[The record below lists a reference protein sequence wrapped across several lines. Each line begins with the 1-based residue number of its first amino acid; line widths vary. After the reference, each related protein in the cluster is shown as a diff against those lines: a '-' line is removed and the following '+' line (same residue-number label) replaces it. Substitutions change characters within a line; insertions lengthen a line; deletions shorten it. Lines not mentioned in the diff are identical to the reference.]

1 MPIKLIA
8 SDLDG
13 TLVAD
18 LHTISP
24 RTQAAIKAAQEKGV
38 HVTIATGREYPVTE
52 KFVKMLGLTT
62 PTICFQ
68 GAVIYNPVTQQSL
81 TSESLPLSLAH
92 RLIALTRRDNLS
104 LYFYLGNTA
113 YTENNTPQSEVIFSG
128 IGTPLVQVG
137 DLMQVVTQPPV
148 KGIIIHP
155 ASETDAVMAT
165 LRADLNGQVSV
176 FRSLD
181 VLIEVT
187 STQVSKGNALAKL
200 AAHLGVDQSEVMAI
214 GDQDNDIDMIKWAG
228 VGVAMGNG
236 SAGAKA
242 AADFIAP
249 PISEDGAAWAIEH
262 FVMGRQ

>member
-18 LHTISP
+18 LHTIAP
-24 RTQAAIKAAQEKGV
+24 RTQSALKAAQKKGV

-52 KFVKMLGLTT
+52 KFIKMLGLTT

-68 GAVIYNPVTQQSL
+68 GALIYNPVTQQTL
-81 TSESLPLSLAH
+81 AGDSLPVPLAH
-92 RLIALTRRDNLS
+92 QLITLARRDNLS
-104 LYFYLGNTA
+104 LYFYLENTA
-113 YTENNTPQSEVIFSG
+113 YTENPTPHSEVIFAG

-137 DLMQVVTQPPV
+137 DLKKAITRPPV
-148 KGIIIHP
+148 KGIIVHP
-155 ASETDAVMAT
+155 APETEAVIAT
-165 LRADLNGQVSV
+165 LRTELNGQVSV

-181 VLIEVT
+181 MLIEVT
-187 STQVSKGNALAKL
+187 SQQVSKGNALAKL
-200 AAHLGVDQSEVMAI
+200 AAHLGIDQSEVMAI
-214 GDQDNDIDMIKWAG
+214 GDQDNDIAMIKWAG
-228 VGVAMGNG
+228 LGVAMGNA
-236 SAGAKA
+236 SIGAKA

-262 FVMGRQ
+262 FVLGEK

>member
-38 HVTIATGREYPVTE
+38 YVTIATGREYPVTE

-81 TSESLPLSLAH
+81 TSESLPLPLAH
-92 RLIALTRRDNLS
+92 RLITLTRRDNLS

-113 YTENNTPQSEVIFSG
+113 YTENNTPHSEVIFSG
-128 IGTPLVQVG
+128 IGTPLKI
-137 DLMQVVTQPPV
+137 D
-148 KGIIIHP
+148 
-155 ASETDAVMAT
+155 ET
-165 LRADLNGQVSV
+165 S
-176 FRSLD
+176 FCSP
-181 VLIEVT
+181 
-187 STQVSKGNALAKL
+187 
-200 AAHLGVDQSEVMAI
+200 
-214 GDQDNDIDMIKWAG
+214 
-228 VGVAMGNG
+228 
-236 SAGAKA
+236 
-242 AADFIAP
+242 DFFLSFCVIN
-249 PISEDGAAWAIEH
+249 
-262 FVMGRQ
+262 